1 MRTLG
6 RRGQN
11 TLFPQHLPA
20 RQMQE
25 FLRQC
30 FLNNAWI
37 RHFTLFDIFLNSPE
51 CSYFM
56 LDFHL
61 RHGYNRRNM
70 FAREGVT
77 VKRIIDDRLA
87 TEKETEKMDDF
98 SSYT

>member
-1 MRTLG
+1 M
-6 RRGQN
+6 
-11 TLFPQHLPA
+11 
-20 RQMQE
+20 
-25 FLRQC
+25 
-30 FLNNAWI
+30 LNNAWI

>member
-1 MRTLG
+1 
-6 RRGQN
+6 
-11 TLFPQHLPA
+11 
-20 RQMQE
+20 
-25 FLRQC
+25 
-30 FLNNAWI
+30 
-37 RHFTLFDIFLNSPE
+37 
-51 CSYFM
+51 M

-77 VKRIIDDRLA
+77 VKHIIDDRLA